1 MRLEEEHRRL
11 HSRGEMIKFA
21 ALVIVF
27 LLTVL
32 TVSALRPLIF
42 EQMVPAVFGWNQGVD
57 RSGEPVPG
65 PATATP
71 TPTVEATPTETAAE
85 EATPEST
92 PAPPPAP
99 TPISYEV
106 QPGDSLA
113 RISER
118 FGVSVQAIVQ
128 ANGIAN
134 PDRIQPGD
142 VIVIPVE

>member
-11 HSRGEMIKFA
+11 HSRGEMVKFA
-21 ALVIVF
+21 ILVIIF

-42 EQMVPAVFGWNQGVD
+42 EQVVPAVFGWNESVD
-57 RSGEPVPG
+57 AAGEPAAD

-71 TPTVEATPTETAAE
+71 RPTVQATPTETVEE
-85 EATPEST
+85 EATPDEST
-92 PAPPPAP
+92 PPAPDP
-99 TPISYEV
+99 TPITYEV
-106 QPGDSLA
+106 QPGDTLV

-118 FGVSVQAIVQ
+118 FGVSIQAIVQ

>member
-42 EQMVPAVFGWNQGVD
+42 EQMVPAVFGWQSVD

-71 TPTVEATPTETAAE
+71 TPTVEATPTETVAE